1 MRKLARKPE
10 ELIAE
15 KIIDQALNDLAM
27 HKAGVTQSCG
37 EYIEKYVEDSLDLL
51 MGWRL
56 EVWAEIAGLDVREI
70 RKDIEG
76 WEK

>member
-37 EYIEKYVEDSLDLL
+37 EYIEKYVDDSLDFL

-56 EVWAEIAGLDVREI
+56 EVWAEIAGKDVATI
-70 RKDIEG
+70 RRGLKEYM
-76 WEK
+76 